1 MFDSAKHQ
9 CPPNSIMSNS
19 GGKSGST
26 EGLNIMKKLLKTG
39 NLKRGG
45 NKGSSLNAGAIE
57 HPGDIAAGG
66 ATGRTLD
73 RIISAKEDV
82 SKRENYK
89 LRTDLIWLRIFSG

>member
-1 MFDSAKHQ
+1 
-9 CPPNSIMSNS
+9 MSNS

-89 LRTDLIWLRIFSG
+89 TLLFASFGHFPQPSTSPAADLLFFS